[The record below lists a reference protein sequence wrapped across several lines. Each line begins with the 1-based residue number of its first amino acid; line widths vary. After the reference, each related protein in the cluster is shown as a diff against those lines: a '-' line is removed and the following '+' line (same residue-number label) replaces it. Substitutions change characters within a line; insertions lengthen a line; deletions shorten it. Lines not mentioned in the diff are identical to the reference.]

1 MVGEAIRK
9 ACSKYNL
16 KLSDV
21 FVTTK
26 LGQKHLLANNDCIC
40 TSLSLSL
47 AKCYRVILNFECSPL
62 RVKLLIIHVDT
73 GSQGYSNALSAF
85 ETSLQ
90 ALGKDYVDLYLIH
103 WPGVR
108 GKARD
113 DPANA
118 KARRGSWRALEELYQ
133 AGVFV
138 SKTSFIR

>member
-1 MVGEAIRK
+1 MIA
-9 ACSKYNL
+9 
-16 KLSDV
+16 
-21 FVTTK
+21 FVP
-26 LGQKHLLANNDCIC
+26 Q
-40 TSLSLSL
+40 SLSLN
-47 AKCYRVILNFECSPL
+47 VIGSYFKYLNFECSPL
-62 RVKLLIIHVDT
+62 RVKLRIIHVDT
-73 GSQGYSNALSAF
+73 GSQEYSNALSAF

-118 KARRGSWRALEELYQ
+118 EARRGSWRALEELYQ

-138 SKTSFIR
+138 SKTLFIR